1 MELEPVPA
9 MSAIAETF
17 IQLPGVPAPKLYQLA
32 TAEGRSCEAQCRRPE
47 AAAFC
52 QWTEPLEGHCSCA
65 SLALKLPMT
74 PNKEWLHMDT
84 VELEKLHWTQDLPP
98 LRRQQ
103 TQEVRGTGGM
113 GLLLFCP
120 ELGPEK

>member
-1 MELEPVPA
+1 
-9 MSAIAETF
+9 
-17 IQLPGVPAPKLYQLA
+17 
-32 TAEGRSCEAQCRRPE
+32 
-47 AAAFC
+47 
-52 QWTEPLEGHCSCA
+52 
-65 SLALKLPMT
+65 MT

-113 GLLLFCP
+113 GLLLFCS
-120 ELGPEK
+120 ELEPEK

>member
-1 MELEPVPA
+1 MGLEPGPA
-9 MSAIAETF
+9 MFAIVAIVETF
-17 IQLPGVPAPKLYQLA
+17 IQLLGVPAPKPYHLA
-32 TAEGRSCEAQCRRPE
+32 IAE

-52 QWTEPLEGHCSCA
+52 QCAEPLEERSASA

-74 PNKEWLHMDT
+74 PSKDWLHMDT
-84 VELEKLHWTQDLPP
+84 VELDKLHWTQDLPP

-103 TQEVRGTGGM
+103 TQEVRTNRWGGV

-120 ELGPEK
+120 DLGPEK